1 MENINR
7 PAKAHDYYAP
17 FAGLA
22 LASLSSGYF
31 TTFTAVYLAMLSGYP
46 LSIGMTQSAYYF
58 GMLIGALI
66 TEKQISK
73 IGHIR
78 AFGVYI
84 TLATAFILALVFFKS
99 HVLMWMLSRFVL
111 GYSLSGI
118 YVIVEG
124 WLLGLSDRSNRG
136 TILTLYT
143 TVLYGFSSL
152 GQFII
157 DWVDKKND
165 HPFIVVA
172 LIWCLSILP
181 IFLNNKKIPPIIH
194 APKLK
199 IKEIFA
205 NEPISNIGC
214 LVSGLTLSVLYS
226 YAPGYAEI
234 ENIDIPTMMFALV
247 IGGTILP
254 ILFGRLSDLIDRRVI
269 IIVISLLAIPIF
281 LSFKLW
287 FVHPNLRLIF
297 NFIIGG
303 CLFAIYPI
311 CISHIIDNTKEEYVL
326 PATAVAILFYGI
338 GATIGPMLFASIAAI
353 SSVKIFYPFMA
364 CFSAGLML
372 LMLKAVFFAPKKVG

>member
-1 MENINR
+1 
-7 PAKAHDYYAP
+7 
-17 FAGLA
+17 
-22 LASLSSGYF
+22 
-31 TTFTAVYLAMLSGYP
+31 
-46 LSIGMTQSAYYF
+46 
-58 GMLIGALI
+58 
-66 TEKQISK
+66 
-73 IGHIR
+73 
-78 AFGVYI
+78 
-84 TLATAFILALVFFKS
+84 
-99 HVLMWMLSRFVL
+99 
-111 GYSLSGI
+111 
-118 YVIVEG
+118 
-124 WLLGLSDRSNRG
+124 
-136 TILTLYT
+136 
-143 TVLYGFSSL
+143 
-152 GQFII
+152 
-157 DWVDKKND
+157 
-165 HPFIVVA
+165 
-172 LIWCLSILP
+172 
-181 IFLNNKKIPPIIH
+181 
-194 APKLK
+194 
-199 IKEIFA
+199 
-205 NEPISNIGC
+205 
-214 LVSGLTLSVLYS
+214 
-226 YAPGYAEI
+226 
-234 ENIDIPTMMFALV
+234 MMFALV